1 MAQPEVQRRPGRPRD
16 EDLEQLVLD
25 AALEM
30 IDADQEITVSK
41 LVERSGVSRAAIYRR
56 WPSMTLLIASAL
68 NTGRVVPPA
77 ISLEGDL
84 RQNLFEALLGHGA
97 EQTVEMYS
105 ESRFRQRI
113 RLVMADK
120 ELQLAYWQSH
130 VKLRRVPIEQ
140 ALRAGMERGILRQDL
155 DVEACFDALAG
166 SAYYQLVVRGDS
178 FRLPQTRARLA
189 AAFETVWRGMADRP
203 IG

>member
-1 MAQPEVQRRPGRPRD
+1 MTQPEVRRRPGRPRD

-84 RQNLFEALLGHGA
+84 RQNLFEALFGHGA

-140 ALRAGMERGILRQDL
+140 ALRAGMEQGILRQDL

-178 FRLPQTRARLA
+178 FRLPQTRARLE
-189 AAFETVWRGMADRP
+189 AAFETVWRGMVA
-203 IG
+203 

>member
-1 MAQPEVQRRPGRPRD
+1 MAQPEVRQLPGRPRD

-41 LVERSGVSRAAIYRR
+41 LVERSGVSSAAIYRR

-84 RQNLFEALLGHGA
+84 RQNL
-97 EQTVEMYS
+97 
-105 ESRFRQRI
+105 
-113 RLVMADK
+113 
-120 ELQLAYWQSH
+120 
-130 VKLRRVPIEQ
+130 LRRS
-140 ALRAGMERGILRQDL
+140 
-155 DVEACFDALAG
+155 LATG
-166 SAYYQLVVRGDS
+166 RSKPWRCTRNPVSASASD
-178 FRLPQTRARLA
+178 
-189 AAFETVWRGMADRP
+189 W
-203 IG
+203 